1 MNLKLRIERIMLIH
15 ALIVLKNN
23 PIKEGN
29 MFGLGAGELFLIFMI
44 AVMFLGPKKIPE
56 LAKGIGQAFKEF
68 EKARHEM
75 INGEEN
81 KELKPQENHSENH
94 SKVS

>member
-1 MNLKLRIERIMLIH
+1 
-15 ALIVLKNN
+15 
-23 PIKEGN
+23 

-56 LAKGIGQAFKEF
+56 LAKGIGQAFREF
-68 EKARHEM
+68 EKARNEM
-75 INGEEN
+75 LDSADKNEVQPHAEPVEHN
-81 KELKPQENHSENH
+81 